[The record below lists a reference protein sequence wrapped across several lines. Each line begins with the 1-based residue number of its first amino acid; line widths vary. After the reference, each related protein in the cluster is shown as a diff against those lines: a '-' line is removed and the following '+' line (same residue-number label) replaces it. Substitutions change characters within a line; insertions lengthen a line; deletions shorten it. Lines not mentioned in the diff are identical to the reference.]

1 MGDGGGGPSRVDA
14 RRPQADARA
23 QVLVDSEAVWAS
35 VQADLAAAREYAFIQ
50 TYSFEGDWVGTALSD
65 ALLDAGASDRR
76 LLVDS
81 YTRANQND
89 RWIALPGTLFDPAF
103 RAEVRNTRRLVRL
116 LRAKGVGVRFG
127 RPFGVLG
134 QRFLNRDH
142 KKLILFDDRVSYIG
156 GINFSEHNFEW
167 HDLMVRL
174 EDGDVARFLR
184 RDFESSWEGR
194 SEYARAS
201 FAGPELDLHLLPGEG
216 NRAAYRDLLGLI
228 DGAERSIDV
237 ISPYLSPPFT
247 DHLAAA
253 AARGV
258 RVRIVTPR
266 SNNKAYLQKYLL
278 AMAER
283 AGFEV
288 QLFEGGMIHMK
299 CMLIDDG
306 MLVTGSSNF
315 DLMSYNG
322 FLAEIVAVFRSPEA
336 VGAFRRQV
344 LEPDL
349 EASRRFEGDGDSGAG
364 GLGRALRALPIRVAR
379 RVARVLGPG

>member
-1 MGDGGGGPSRVDA
+1 MADNGGLSR
-14 RRPQADARA
+14 RA
-23 QVLVDSEAVWAS
+23 GVRAEVLVDSEAVWAS

-50 TYSFEGDWVGTALSD
+50 TYSFEGDWVGAALSG
-65 ALLDAGASDRR
+65 ALLAARAPDRR
-76 LLVDS
+76 LLIDS

-89 RWIALPGTLFDPAF
+89 RWIALPGTVFDPAF
-103 RAEVRNTRRLVRL
+103 RAEVRNTGRLVRT
-116 LRAKGVGVRFG
+116 LRREGVGVRFG
-127 RPFGVLG
+127 RPFGMLG
-134 QRFLNRDH
+134 RRFLNRDH

-167 HDLMVRL
+167 HDLMVRV
-174 EDGDVARFLR
+174 EDADVARFLR

-201 FAGPELDLHLLPGEG
+201 FPEPGLELHLLPGEG
-216 NRAAYRDLLGLI
+216 NRAAYGDLLGLI
-228 DGAERSIDV
+228 DGAGRSIDV

-258 RVRIVTPR
+258 RVRIVTPS

-278 AMAER
+278 AMAGR

-288 QLFEGGMIHMK
+288 RLFDGGMIHMK
-299 CMLIDDG
+299 CMLIDDAI
-306 MLVTGSSNF
+306 LVTGSSNF

-322 FLAEIVAVFRSPEA
+322 FLAEIVAVFRSAE
-336 VGAFRRQV
+336 VIGAFRRRV

-349 EASRRFEGDGDSGAG
+349 RASRRFGGDGDSGR
-364 GLGRALRALPIRVAR
+364 LGRALRAMPIRVAR

>member
-1 MGDGGGGPSRVDA
+1 MPNDGVRLPRG
-14 RRPQADARA
+14 DARA
-23 QVLVDSEAVWAS
+23 EVLVDSEAVWAS

-65 ALLDAGASDRR
+65 ALLDAPAPDRR

-103 RAEVRNTRRLVRL
+103 RAEVRNTGRLVRL
-116 LRAKGVGVRFG
+116 LRAGGVGVRFG
-127 RPFGVLG
+127 RPFGILG
-134 QRFLNRDH
+134 QHFLNRDH

-156 GINFSEHNFEW
+156 GINFSEHNFAW
-167 HDLMVRL
+167 HDLMVRV
-174 EDGDVARFLR
+174 EDADVACFLR

-194 SEYARAS
+194 SERGRAS
-201 FAGPELDLHLLPGEG
+201 FPERELDLHLLPGAG
-216 NRAAYRDLLGLI
+216 NRAEYRDLLGLI
-228 DGAERSIDV
+228 DAAERSIDV
-237 ISPYLSPPFT
+237 ISPYVSPPFT

-253 AARGV
+253 AARGI

-278 AMAER
+278 AMAAR

-288 QLFEGGMIHMK
+288 WLFEGGMIHMK

-306 MLVTGSSNF
+306 TLVTGSSNF

-322 FLAEIVAVFRSPEA
+322 FLAEIVAVFRSRE
-336 VGAFRRQV
+336 VIEAFRRGV

-349 EASRRFEGDGDSGAG
+349 RASRRFEDDGDSGAG
-364 GLGRALRALPIRVAR
+364 RLGRALRAMPIRVAR

>member
-1 MGDGGGGPSRVDA
+1 M
-14 RRPQADARA
+14 
-23 QVLVDSEAVWAS
+23 
-35 VQADLAAAREYAFIQ
+35 
-50 TYSFEGDWVGTALSD
+50 GTALSD
-65 ALLDAGASDRR
+65 ALLEARAPDRR

-103 RAEVRNTRRLVRL
+103 RAEVRNTGRLVRL
-116 LRAKGVGVRFG
+116 LRSEGVGVRFG
-127 RPFGVLG
+127 RPFGILG
-134 QRFLNRDH
+134 RHFLNRDH
-142 KKLILFDDRVSYIG
+142 KKVILFDDRVSYIG

-167 HDLMVRL
+167 HDLMVRV
-174 EDGDVARFLR
+174 EDADVARFLR

-201 FAGPELDLHLLPGEG
+201 FAGPGLDLHLLPGEG
-216 NRAAYRDLLGLI
+216 NRAAYRDLLELI
-228 DGAERSIDV
+228 DGAGRSIDV

-278 AMAER
+278 AMAEQ

-288 QLFEGGMIHMK
+288 WLFEDGMIHMK

-322 FLAEIVAVFRSPEA
+322 FLAEIVAVFRSPEVIA
-336 VGAFRRQV
+336 AFRRRV

-349 EASRRFEGDGDSGAG
+349 RASRRFEGDGGAG
-364 GLGRALRALPIRVAR
+364 GGRLGRALRAMPIRVAK
-379 RVARVLGPG
+379 RVARMLGPG

>member
-1 MGDGGGGPSRVDA
+1 MAGDGGSSPRVG
-14 RRPQADARA
+14 ARA
-23 QVLVDSEAVWAS
+23 EVLVDSEAVWAS
-35 VQADLAAAREYAFIQ
+35 VKADLAAARDHAFIQ
-50 TYSFEGDWVGTALSD
+50 TYSFEGDGVGMALSD
-65 ALLDAGASDRR
+65 ALLDARAPDRR

-103 RAEVRNTRRLVRL
+103 RAEVRNTGRLVRL
-116 LRAKGVGVRFG
+116 LRAEGVGVRFG
-127 RPFGVLG
+127 RPFGILG

-167 HDLMVRL
+167 HDLMVRV
-174 EDGDVARFLR
+174 ENAEVARFLR
-184 RDFESSWEGR
+184 RDFESSWDGR
-194 SEYARAS
+194 SRHARAS
-201 FAGPELDLHLLPGEG
+201 FAEAGLDLHLLPGKG
-216 NRAAYRDLLGLI
+216 NRAAYRELLGLI
-228 DGAERSIDV
+228 DGAGRSIDV

-278 AMAER
+278 AMSGR
-283 AGFEV
+283 AGFDV
-288 QLFEGGMIHMK
+288 RLFEGGMIHMK
-299 CMLIDDG
+299 CMLIDDAT
-306 MLVTGSSNF
+306 LVTGSSNF

-322 FLAEIVAVFRSPEA
+322 FLAEVIAVFRSPEV
-336 VGAFRRQV
+336 VGAFRRRV

-349 EASRRFEGDGDSGAG
+349 RASRRFEGDGGSGTG
-364 GLGRALRALPIRVAR
+364 RLGRALRAMPIRVAR

>member
-1 MGDGGGGPSRVDA
+1 MDAGGGGPARVDA
-14 RRPQADARA
+14 RRPQVGARA
-23 QVLVDSEAVWAS
+23 EVLVDSESVWAA
-35 VQADLAAAREYAFIQ
+35 VRADLAAAREYAFIQ
-50 TYSFEGDWVGTALSD
+50 TYSFEGDWVGTALAD
-65 ALLDAGASDRR
+65 ALLDAGAPDRR

-103 RAEVRNTRRLVRL
+103 RAEVRNTGRLVRR
-116 LRAKGVGVRFG
+116 LRTEGVGVRFG
-127 RPFGVLG
+127 RPFGILG

-174 EDGDVARFLR
+174 EDADVARFLR

-201 FAGPELDLHLLPGEG
+201 FAGPELDIHLLPGEG
-216 NRAAYRDLLGLI
+216 NRAAYRDLLELI
-228 DGAERSIDV
+228 EGAERTIDV

-288 QLFEGGMIHMK
+288 WLFEGGMIHMK

-322 FLAEIVAVFRSPEA
+322 FLAEVIAVFRSPE
-336 VGAFRRQV
+336 VIGAFRRRV

-349 EASRRFEGDGDSGAG
+349 GASRRFEGEGGAGAG
-364 GLGRALRALPIRVAR
+364 GLGRRLRALPIRVAR
-379 RVARVLGPG
+379 GVARVLGPG